1 MAQPFQPEDFGAY
14 RLTHLLGKG
23 GMASVY
29 RATREGPWGFAK
41 QVAIKRLHASLSDN
55 QSILKSL
62 VNEARIGGQ
71 LKHPNIVEIYEFNK
85 VRSGGTDAYYL
96 AMEFV
101 DGWTLD
107 RVLKLSRELKL
118 AIPPAVA
125 IEIVVQVCA
134 GLHYAHTLETIE
146 GEAVRLVHRDIKP
159 ANIILARDGLAKVMD
174 FGIAK
179 AETNLYKTTLA
190 GETTKGTPHYMSP
203 EQVAGDPDLDAR
215 SDVFALG
222 SLLYELVTGDLLFRG
237 DSLVSVLFAVAKAQV
252 AEHLEV
258 VDGMVQGLGDVVGLC
273 LRKDPA
279 ERYGS
284 VAEVSQALKTVAATL
299 GERGDVRPYLLSL
312 RAHVLA
318 RDSGLQEAATIA
330 DSKGP
335 AFATLLGVD
344 WVDEESHET
353 EQLVAAREVADGL
366 IAEIADAGRPAEVVA
381 GDAGVAT
388 WDETADV
395 DALSQLSAPTVGPV
409 SPRDERALARKL
421 SVPGNATPDAETALG
436 VGSPDITRD
445 YPAPSG
451 NDSTR
456 DFPPVPEASPDKR
469 KRRALIAAVLLFA
482 MFGVIGVV
490 ALLPGRAPGPT
501 DELDQPDEPDVMS
514 LRDDVN
520 SDLRVDEPTPR
531 VVARDRTPA
540 GRTPTVSPGRVPVA
554 DPTPSTGRDPVA
566 STEPA
571 TAAPPALDLSPG
583 PPPAPV
589 ATATPPVRV
598 AATTTSGRPGK
609 LQVKRAPTSL
619 LVFVD
624 GEGIGNTPIFGHA
637 LSPGRHTVRFKDPDT
652 GDYSPPRTV
661 TIPAGGSKAIGWY
674 DFAAKVWKD

>member
-1 MAQPFQPEDFGAY
+1 MAQAFQPEDFGSY

-41 QVAIKRLHASLSDN
+41 QVAIKRLHASLNDN
-55 QSILKSL
+55 QSILKAL
-62 VNEARIGGQ
+62 INEARIGGF

-107 RVLKLSRELKL
+107 KVLKLSKELGL
-118 AIPPAVA
+118 PIPPAVA

-179 AETNLYKTTLA
+179 AATNLYKTTLA

-215 SDVFALG
+215 SDVFAIG
-222 SLLYELVTGDLLFRG
+222 SLLYELVTGQLLFKG

-252 AEHLEV
+252 EEHLERIE
-258 VDGMVQGLGDVVGLC
+258 GMVQGLGDVVGRC
-273 LRKDPA
+273 LQKDPS
-279 ERYGS
+279 ERYS
-284 VAEVSQALKTVAATL
+284 NVKDLANDLKTVAATL
-299 GERGDVRPYLLSL
+299 GERGEVKTYLLDMRS
-312 RAHVLA
+312 HVIA
-318 RDSGLQEAATIA
+318 RDAQLQEAATVA

-335 AFATLLGVD
+335 VFATLLGGD
-344 WVDEESHET
+344 WMEEDSHET
-353 EQLVAAREVADGL
+353 EQLVAAREIADGL
-366 IAEIADAGRPAEVVA
+366 IQEIADAGKSPELVA
-381 GDAGVAT
+381 GNSDVAT
-388 WDETADV
+388 WEETADV
-395 DALSQLSAPTVGPV
+395 EKLSELHSPTVGL
-409 SPRDERALARKL
+409 SPRQERVGSRL
-421 SVPGNATPDAETALG
+421 SVPGDATPDAETAYGLTN
-436 VGSPDITRD
+436 PADDTRD
-445 YPAPSG
+445 YPPEPAER
-451 NDSTR
+451 TR
-456 DFPPVPEASPDKR
+456 DFPPLSERLPSKDR
-469 KRRALIAAVLLFA
+469 KSRGLLVAAVLLFL
-482 MFGVIGVV
+482 MFGVVGVIMI
-490 ALLPGRAPGPT
+490 LPDRGAGPG
-501 DELDQPDEPDVMS
+501 DQPTAQPTTADTLS
-514 LRDDVN
+514 LADNIN
-520 SDLRVDEPTPR
+520 SDLGVDEPTPEP
-531 VVARDRTPA
+531 VATPRPVRTPA
-540 GRTPTVSPGRVPVA
+540 PQPGIVPVVEPTSTPTTVTAATTTPE
-554 DPTPSTGRDPVA
+554 PTPV
-566 STEPA
+566 
-571 TAAPPALDLSPG
+571 DLSPG
-583 PPPAPV
+583 PAPV
-589 ATATPPVRV
+589 PVTTTSTPAVRTTT
-598 AATTTSGRPGK
+598 TTTSGRPGK

-624 GEGIGNTPIFGHA
+624 GESIGSTPIFGYS

-674 DFAAKVWKD
+674 DFSAKAWKD